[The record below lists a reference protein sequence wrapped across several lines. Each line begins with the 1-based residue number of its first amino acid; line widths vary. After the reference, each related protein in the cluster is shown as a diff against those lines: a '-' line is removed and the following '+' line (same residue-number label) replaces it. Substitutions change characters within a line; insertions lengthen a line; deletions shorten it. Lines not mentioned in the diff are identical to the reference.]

1 MPFAAC
7 GRGVRRL
14 TPRAQLV
21 TGTLFALLAGL
32 MWGLVFVAPLL
43 LPDYP
48 AALQSFAR
56 YLAFGLIALP
66 LAWWDRVQLARLTR
80 ADWIEALKLSAVGNL
95 LYYLFLAA
103 AIQRAG
109 GPLPT
114 MIIGTLPVVIAV
126 VSNLRSSQA
135 VRRRDGRLPWR
146 RLAPS
151 LLLIAAGIAC
161 VNQAELARL
170 QAEAS
175 AGQVAEA
182 ALGLSRY
189 TLGALLAVGAM
200 VCWTWYPIRN
210 ADWLRAHADR
220 SPRAWATA
228 QGVATLP
235 MAALGFALFWVW
247 NEAGGGAGAG
257 IESAA
262 SLTQGRT
269 AFEMPFGPTPGLFLG
284 LMFSIGLFASWLG
297 TLCWNEASQRL
308 PPSLVGQLIVFETL
322 AALGYAWALR
332 GQWPDGFTLAGA
344 ALLVAGVAWALRG
357 GAPRAGGPAP

>member
-1 MPFAAC
+1 VPFAAC
-7 GRGVRRL
+7 GRGARRL

-114 MIIGTLPVVIAV
+114 MIIGALPVVIAI

-135 VRRRDGRLPWR
+135 VRLRDGRLPWR

-151 LLLIAAGIAC
+151 LLLIATGIAC
-161 VNQAELARL
+161 VNHVELARL
-170 QAEAS
+170 QAQA
-175 AGQVAEA
+175 AVGQTADA

-189 TLGALLAVGAM
+189 ALGALLAVGA
-200 VCWTWYPIRN
+200 VACWTWYPIRN

-235 MAALGFALFWVW
+235 LAALGFALFWVW
-247 NEAGGGAGAG
+247 NEAGGGAGG
-257 IESAA
+257 AA
-262 SLTQGRT
+262 SMTQGRT

>member
-1 MPFAAC
+1 M
-7 GRGVRRL
+7 
-14 TPRAQLV
+14 PRAQLA

-66 LAWWDRVQLARLTR
+66 LAWWDRAQLARLTR
-80 ADWIEALKLSAVGNL
+80 EDWIEALKLSVVGNL

-103 AIQRAG
+103 SIQRAG

-114 MIIGTLPVVIAV
+114 MIIGTLPVVIAI
-126 VSNLRSSQA
+126 VSNLRGSQV
-135 VRRRDGRLPWR
+135 VRLRDGRLPWR

-161 VNQAELARL
+161 VNHVELARL
-170 QAEAS
+170 QAEAAS
-175 AGQVAEA
+175 PLPGAGTNADA
-182 ALGLSRY
+182 AADANAAQGLSRY
-189 TLGALLAVGAM
+189 ALGALLAVGA
-200 VCWTWYPIRN
+200 VICWTWYPIRN

-235 MAALGFALFWVW
+235 LAALGFALFWAW
-247 NEAGGGAGAG
+247 NEAGGRAQGA
-257 IESAA
+257 
-262 SLTQGRT
+262 QGQQ

-322 AALGYAWALR
+322 AALSYAWVLR
-332 GQWPDGFTLAGA
+332 GRWPDGFTLAGA
-344 ALLVAGVAWALRG
+344 ALLVAGVAWALRS
-357 GAPRAGGPAP
+357 GAPKAA

>member
-1 MPFAAC
+1 M
-7 GRGVRRL
+7 
-14 TPRAQLV
+14 TPARQLA

-66 LAWWDRVQLARLTR
+66 LAWWDRAQLARLTR
-80 ADWIEALKLSAVGNL
+80 ADWIEALKLSLVGNL
-95 LYYLFLAA
+95 MYYLFLAA

-114 MIIGTLPVVIAV
+114 MIIGALPVVIAI
-126 VSNLRSSQA
+126 VSNLRGSQA
-135 VRRRDGRLPWR
+135 VRLRDGRLPWR

-151 LLLIAAGIAC
+151 LLLIGLGIAC
-161 VNQAELARL
+161 VNQVELARL
-170 QAEAS
+170 QAEAAVAPPS
-175 AGQVAEA
+175 PAGTGLD
-182 ALGLSRY
+182 LGLDLGRY
-189 TLGALLAVGAM
+189 ALGALLAVGA
-200 VCWTWYPIRN
+200 VACWTWYPIRN
-210 ADWLRAHADR
+210 ADWLRSHADR

-235 MAALGFALFWVW
+235 LAALGFALFWVW
-247 NEAGGGAGAG
+247 SGA
-257 IESAA
+257 
-262 SLTQGRT
+262 TDQ
-269 AFEMPFGPTPGLFLG
+269 AFQMPFGPTPGFFLG
-284 LMFSIGLFASWLG
+284 LMFAIGLFGSWLG

-322 AALGYAWALR
+322 AALTYAWALR
-332 GQWPDGFTLAGA
+332 GRWPDGFTLAGA
-344 ALLVAGVAWALRG
+344 ALLVVGVAWALRG
-357 GAPRAGGPAP
+357 GAPREA

>member
-1 MPFAAC
+1 M
-7 GRGVRRL
+7 
-14 TPRAQLV
+14 PRAQLA

-66 LAWWDRVQLARLTR
+66 LAWWDRAQLSRLTR
-80 ADWIEALKLSAVGNL
+80 EDWIEALKLSVVGNL

-103 AIQRAG
+103 SIQRAG

-114 MIIGTLPVVIAV
+114 MIIGTLPVVIAT
-126 VSNLRSSQA
+126 VSNLRGSQV
-135 VRRRDGRLPWR
+135 VRLRDGRLPWR

-161 VNQAELARL
+161 VNHVELARL
-170 QAEAS
+170 QAEVATPLPG
-175 AGQVAEA
+175 AGTNADA
-182 ALGLSRY
+182 AADANAAQGLSRY
-189 TLGALLAVGAM
+189 ALGALLAVGA
-200 VCWTWYPIRN
+200 VICWTWYPIRN

-235 MAALGFALFWVW
+235 LAALGFALFWAW
-247 NEAGGGAGAG
+247 NEAGGRAQGA
-257 IESAA
+257 
-262 SLTQGRT
+262 QGQQ

-322 AALGYAWALR
+322 AALSYAWVLR
-332 GQWPDGFTLAGA
+332 GRWPDGFTLAGA
-344 ALLVAGVAWALRG
+344 ALRVAGVAWALRS
-357 GAPRAGGPAP
+357 GAPKAA

>member
-1 MPFAAC
+1 M
-7 GRGVRRL
+7 
-14 TPRAQLV
+14 PRAQLA

-66 LAWWDRVQLARLTR
+66 LAWWDRAQLARLTR
-80 ADWIEALKLSAVGNL
+80 ENWIEALKLSVVGNL

-103 AIQRAG
+103 SIQRAG

-114 MIIGTLPVVIAV
+114 MIIGTLPVVIAT
-126 VSNLRSSQA
+126 VSNLRGSQV
-135 VRRRDGRLPWR
+135 VRLRDGRLPWR

-161 VNQAELARL
+161 VNHVELARL
-170 QAEAS
+170 QAEVATPLPG
-175 AGQVAEA
+175 AGTNA
-182 ALGLSRY
+182 AADANAAQGLSRY
-189 TLGALLAVGAM
+189 ALGALLAVGA
-200 VCWTWYPIRN
+200 VICWTWYPIRN

-235 MAALGFALFWVW
+235 LAALGFALFWAW
-247 NEAGGGAGAG
+247 NEAGGRAQGA
-257 IESAA
+257 
-262 SLTQGRT
+262 QGQQ

-322 AALGYAWALR
+322 AALSYAWVLR
-332 GQWPDGFTLAGA
+332 GRWPDGFTLAGA
-344 ALLVAGVAWALRG
+344 ALLVAGVAWALRS
-357 GAPRAGGPAP
+357 GAPKAA

>member
-1 MPFAAC
+1 M
-7 GRGVRRL
+7 
-14 TPRAQLV
+14 PRAQLA

-66 LAWWDRVQLARLTR
+66 LAWWDRAQLARLTR
-80 ADWIEALKLSAVGNL
+80 EDWIEALKLSVVGNL

-103 AIQRAG
+103 SIQRAG

-114 MIIGTLPVVIAV
+114 MIIGTLPVVIAI
-126 VSNLRSSQA
+126 VSNLRGSQV
-135 VRRRDGRLPWR
+135 VRLRDGRLPWR

-161 VNQAELARL
+161 VNHVELARL
-170 QAEAS
+170 QAEVATPLPG
-175 AGQVAEA
+175 AGTNADA
-182 ALGLSRY
+182 AADANAAQGLSRY
-189 TLGALLAVGAM
+189 ALGALLAVGA
-200 VCWTWYPIRN
+200 VICWTWYPIRN

-220 SPRAWATA
+220 SPRAWAVA

-235 MAALGFALFWVW
+235 LAALGFALFWAW
-247 NEAGGGAGAG
+247 NEAGGGAQGA
-257 IESAA
+257 
-262 SLTQGRT
+262 QGQQ

-322 AALGYAWALR
+322 AALSYAWVLR
-332 GQWPDGFTLAGA
+332 GRWPDGFTLAGA
-344 ALLVAGVAWALRG
+344 ALLVAGVAWALRS
-357 GAPRAGGPAP
+357 GAPKAA

>member
-1 MPFAAC
+1 M
-7 GRGVRRL
+7 
-14 TPRAQLV
+14 TPARQLA

-32 MWGLVFVAPLL
+32 MWGLVFVVPLL

-66 LAWWDRVQLARLTR
+66 LAWWDRAQLARLTR
-80 ADWIEALKLSAVGNL
+80 ADWIEALKLSLVGNL

-114 MIIGTLPVVIAV
+114 MIIGTLPVVIAI

-135 VRRRDGRLPWR
+135 VRLRDGRLPWR

-151 LLLIAAGIAC
+151 LLLIGLGIAC
-161 VNQAELARL
+161 VNQVELARL
-170 QAEAS
+170 QAQAS
-175 AGQVAEA
+175 AGQGADA

-189 TLGALLAVGAM
+189 ALGALLAVGAV

-235 MAALGFALFWVW
+235 LAALGFALFWVW
-247 NEAGGGAGAG
+247 NEAAGGGASTTPGQA
-257 IESAA
+257 
-262 SLTQGRT
+262 

-332 GQWPDGFTLAGA
+332 GHWPDGFTLAGV
-344 ALLVAGVAWALRG
+344 ALLVAGVVWALRG
-357 GAPRAGGPAP
+357 GAPRPGGPAP